1 MYNKD
6 ISRTEGTGRNIIFL
20 SEFPEGTLE
29 AIRFSMQILPKT
41 SGKLVFVQAYRKP
54 DFGQSFLNSF
64 VRVLERTAKNELG
77 ELKKRALRDFSIDED
92 RIYLCPYEGDLVSF
106 IRCEQI
112 VFDPCIL
119 VVSAKKAFAD
129 ASSGICGKAMKVAS
143 NTPHP
148 LFILPD
154 SLKKSLIRRVLFFA
168 GTIGQLPKKM
178 DRLVRL
184 SLLKNDT
191 VFDLKLVFPKGPY
204 NMQADAE
211 RLINRLFCETDLPL
225 GSTEFL
231 SFCDLSILSTR
242 EFSPDLVI
250 IDQDLISLRD
260 KRKKLNLK
268 SWIENKQGIPL
279 LII

>member
-1 MYNKD
+1 MHNKD
-6 ISRTEGTGRNIIFL
+6 ISRTEGPGQNIIFL
-20 SEFPEGTLE
+20 SEFSEGTLE

-41 SGKLVFVQAYRKP
+41 SGKLVFVQVYRKP

-77 ELKKRALRDFSIDED
+77 ELKRRALRDFSIDEE
-92 RIYLCPYEGDLVSF
+92 RICLCPYEGDLVSF

-112 VFDPCIL
+112 VFNPCIL

-129 ASSGICGKAMKVAS
+129 ASSGLCGKAMKVAS

-154 SLKKSLIRRVLFFA
+154 CLKESLIRRILFFA
-168 GTIGQLPKKM
+168 GSIDQLPEKM
-178 DRLVRL
+178 DRLIRL
-184 SLLKNDT
+184 SLLKNDP
-191 VFDLKLVFPKGPY
+191 VFELKLVFSKGPY

-211 RLINRLFCETDLPL
+211 HLIKQLFHEANLPL
-225 GSTEFL
+225 ESTEVM
-231 SFCDLSILSTR
+231 SFCDISILRAR
-242 EFSPDLVI
+242 EFSPDLVM
-250 IDQDLISLRD
+250 IDQNLINLRD